1 VRHVSRN
8 LPHLL
13 LTRAM
18 RVIGGNARGRRLKA
32 PKGRMLRPTS
42 ARVKEALFNIL
53 PRDLSGM
60 HALDLF
66 AGTGNIAIEALS
78 RGLTQALLVDAS
90 AESARAI
97 RANLH
102 ALGLAHQARLWNMPV
117 EQALRRLERLGEA
130 FDLVFIDPPYGR
142 NLVERTLKMI
152 ARTSILR
159 PAGTIVAEHSARD
172 SILRYYGRLE
182 LRDQRRY
189 GDTMLSFFHWRGDDN
204 SEVRTP
210 VHGTT

>member
-1 VRHVSRN
+1 
-8 LPHLL
+8 
-13 LTRAM
+13 M

-60 HALDLF
+60 RALDLF

-78 RGLTQALLVDAS
+78 RGLMQAILVDAS

-97 RANLH
+97 RVNLH

-159 PAGTIVAEHSARD
+159 PAGIIVAEHSARD
-172 SILRYYGRLE
+172 LVMRDYGRLE

-189 GDTMLSFFHWRGDDN
+189 GDTMLSFFYWRGDDN